1 MTALSLSTL
10 PRLAAL
16 LLGATILGAMPGPA
30 PAAPALTLPAEA
42 IRTAETVTAPGSYA
56 LPTGPW
62 ADGRISTRQTEGTVT
77 STAWRIGQP
86 GITTLGLLAPLRDQ
100 LVAEGFHILY
110 QCATDACGGFD
121 FRYDLAVLP
130 EPEMHVDL
138 GDFRFLSAERT
149 GPDGDDYISLLVSR
163 SSSSGFVQM
172 TRVTDTEA
180 APVMLAS
187 ADPVAGL
194 LLASRGEGAG
204 APPPKA
210 AVFAPDA
217 SVIGAQL
224 ETEGVVALDDL
235 AFDSG
240 AGRLEEGRFASLDA
254 LAAYLKAHP
263 DRRIVLVGHTDAT
276 GSLDANIALSRKR
289 AGAVADRLTGDYGV
303 DPAQIS
309 ADGVGYLGPRASNL
323 TEAGRQM
330 NRRVEAILASTR

>member
-1 MTALSLSTL
+1 MTAL

-16 LLGATILGAMPGPA
+16 FFAAGALGATPGLPL
-30 PAAPALTLPAEA
+30 AAPTLSLPPEA
-42 IRTAETVTAPGSYA
+42 RRTAEAVEAPGSYA

-62 ADGRISTRQTEGTVT
+62 ADGKISTRMTEGTVT
-77 STAWRIGQP
+77 STAWRVSQP
-86 GITTLGLLAPLRDQ
+86 GITTLALMAPLRDQ
-100 LVAEGFHILY
+100 LVADGFRVLFE
-110 QCATDACGGFD
+110 CDTEACGGFD

-138 GDFRFLSAERT
+138 GDFRFLSAER
-149 GPDGDDYISLLVSR
+149 GSGGSNDYISLLVSR

-172 TRVTDTEA
+172 TRVMDDGD
-180 APVMLAS
+180 APVTLAS
-187 ADPVAGL
+187 TDPVAGL
-194 LLASRGEGAG
+194 LLASRGEEAG

-217 SVIGAQL
+217 SLIGAQL
-224 ETEGVVALDDL
+224 ETDGVVVLDDL
-235 AFDSG
+235 VFDSG
-240 AGRLEEGRFASLDA
+240 AGTLEEGTFTSLDE
-254 LAAYLKAHP
+254 LAAYLKARP

-289 AGAVADRLTGDYGV
+289 AEAVAERLTGDYGV

-309 ADGVGYLGPRASNL
+309 AEGVGYLGPRASNL

-330 NRRVEAILASTR
+330 NRRVEAMLASTR